1 MAWTLNLITLDLM
14 EDSYR
19 FRIAYG
25 KHFVCY
31 ITARTDF
38 EAIDKVYNR
47 NVEQFPNLVRK
58 LFNAKKIK

>member
-1 MAWTLNLITLDLM
+1 M

-19 FRIAYG
+19 FRVTYD

-31 ITARTDF
+31 ITARTGF

-47 NVEQFPNLVRK
+47 NIDQHPDLVRK
-58 LFNAKKIK
+58 LFNAKKSK